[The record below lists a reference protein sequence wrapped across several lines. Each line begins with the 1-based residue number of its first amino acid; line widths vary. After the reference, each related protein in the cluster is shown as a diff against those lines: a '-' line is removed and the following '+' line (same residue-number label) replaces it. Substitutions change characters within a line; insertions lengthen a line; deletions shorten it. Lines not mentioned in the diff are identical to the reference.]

1 MKTRLPRLG
10 ISRWISY
17 SRSSMEVFQIEPIAM
32 NNDGNSI
39 EESSFQQLIPPSS
52 PEISGISGDPQVNPR
67 VGNEYQ
73 AEIPPMISESHHF
86 QLSLDPFDSKVT
98 VDGSHSFLIGLPIP
112 ITWIHDT
119 TNDRNEG
126 CTMSNPDDSIQGT
139 WSSKS
144 RTTGKNNILEKKGS
158 KQNAEPT
165 DLGLDDGNEP
175 KPVTLG
181 RMEAGEANLSLLQK
195 SNNSDPV
202 PGSLNHPWSDVD
214 VDSFILGLYVSM
226 AFSEGKFSLE
236 DYVSNLKAIAGIKA
250 LVDAIGIGKGKE
262 DLTSLAM
269 EPARSNPLLS
279 ICPIGKACSSLTSSD
294 IIKLL
299 TGGFRLS
306 KARCNDIFWEAVWP
320 RLLARGWH
328 SEQPNNQGCN
338 HYFDSVSDV
347 LSKVASEPKLIELE
361 TEEARGSSC
370 NEENRWVAGVPLGH
384 NDASIRQS
392 FRYLKPRVS
401 NYNLNLV
408 KFTVVDSGLV
418 DERKLS
424 RMREMRYTPDD
435 LNVKSLLTKLSSSI
449 EMMFSEKSLNDN
461 ETEAVDMSLDGGKN
475 VSNVKCCEK
484 GFDGW
489 GSNHAK
495 FTIVDTSLIH
505 AGKSSKVRELRY
517 SPVDIIV
524 TSEITKSSRKKE
536 SDSSEDSLDGHVR
549 DATKMLSREEKNG
562 KKCSHNKDV
571 IDSSGSEQK
580 ALNREIRNKF
590 VESLQGNNNVSNK
603 NQPTRTIKQKFS
615 RRPKSGHSNNL
626 VSVVKRRRLTACCN
640 TELSHVIENFSVSL
654 GSKQEGSYF
663 ALKSPEGGSNTF
675 QVNPPQKLSSNISLA
690 EGSLEENTG
699 GLVGATCFG
708 AETSHGE
715 NVKLQTPSLIDLNLP
730 QFSLDCENDEPALMN
745 VESSPGANADHQCFL
760 SNSDKTDPGALS
772 ASVDDGPAIKQPSLN
787 PRRQSTRN
795 RPLTTRALEA
805 LECGFLSVKRQ
816 KTSKV
821 HSQEISFSSS
831 SHRVHSKAK
840 VTPSRGN
847 VGSGIV
853 NAKDGNDSEAFNKKD
868 LSKRLLIEVKKSA
881 D

>member
-1 MKTRLPRLG
+1 
-10 ISRWISY
+10 
-17 SRSSMEVFQIEPIAM
+17 M

-181 RMEAGEANLSLLQK
+181 PMEAGEANLSLLQK

-214 VDSFILGLYVSM
+214 VDSFILGLYVFGKNFVQIERFMENKDMGKYCPSTM
-226 AFSEGKFSLE
+226 ENFTEGKFSLE

-328 SEQPNNQGCN
+328 SEQPNNQGCMGSNHPIVFLIPGVKKFSKRKLVKGN

-590 VESLQGNNNVSNK
+590 VESLQ
-603 NQPTRTIKQKFS
+603 
-615 RRPKSGHSNNL
+615 
-626 VSVVKRRRLTACCN
+626 
-640 TELSHVIENFSVSL
+640 ELSHVIENFSVSL

-821 HSQEISFSSS
+821 HAQEISFSSS

-868 LSKRLLIEVKKSA
+868 FVQKTPDRSEEKC
-881 D
+881 

>member
-1 MKTRLPRLG
+1 
-10 ISRWISY
+10 
-17 SRSSMEVFQIEPIAM
+17 M

-214 VDSFILGLYVSM
+214 VDSFILGLYVFGKNFVQIERFMENKDMGEILSFYYGEFYRSDGYRRWSDCQKKKRKKCIYGQKIFTGWRQQELLSRLHPHVPVHSQNDFLEVSM

-328 SEQPNNQGCN
+328 SEQPNNQGCMGSNHPIVFLIPGVKKFSKRKLVKGN

-361 TEEARGSSC
+361 TDVACCRSC
-370 NEENRWVAGVPLGH
+370 YDENRWVA
-384 NDASIRQS
+384 
-392 FRYLKPRVS
+392 
-401 NYNLNLV
+401 
-408 KFTVVDSGLV
+408 
-418 DERKLS
+418 
-424 RMREMRYTPDD
+424 
-435 LNVKSLLTKLSSSI
+435 
-449 EMMFSEKSLNDN
+449 
-461 ETEAVDMSLDGGKN
+461 
-475 VSNVKCCEK
+475 
-484 GFDGW
+484 
-489 GSNHAK
+489 
-495 FTIVDTSLIH
+495 
-505 AGKSSKVRELRY
+505 
-517 SPVDIIV
+517 
-524 TSEITKSSRKKE
+524 
-536 SDSSEDSLDGHVR
+536 
-549 DATKMLSREEKNG
+549 
-562 KKCSHNKDV
+562 
-571 IDSSGSEQK
+571 
-580 ALNREIRNKF
+580 
-590 VESLQGNNNVSNK
+590 
-603 NQPTRTIKQKFS
+603 
-615 RRPKSGHSNNL
+615 
-626 VSVVKRRRLTACCN
+626 
-640 TELSHVIENFSVSL
+640 
-654 GSKQEGSYF
+654 
-663 ALKSPEGGSNTF
+663 
-675 QVNPPQKLSSNISLA
+675 
-690 EGSLEENTG
+690 
-699 GLVGATCFG
+699 
-708 AETSHGE
+708 
-715 NVKLQTPSLIDLNLP
+715 
-730 QFSLDCENDEPALMN
+730 
-745 VESSPGANADHQCFL
+745 
-760 SNSDKTDPGALS
+760 
-772 ASVDDGPAIKQPSLN
+772 
-787 PRRQSTRN
+787 
-795 RPLTTRALEA
+795 
-805 LECGFLSVKRQ
+805 
-816 KTSKV
+816 
-821 HSQEISFSSS
+821 
-831 SHRVHSKAK
+831 
-840 VTPSRGN
+840 
-847 VGSGIV
+847 
-853 NAKDGNDSEAFNKKD
+853 
-868 LSKRLLIEVKKSA
+868 
-881 D
+881 

>member
-52 PEISGISGDPQVNPR
+52 PDKWHIGDPQVNPR

-119 TNDRNEG
+119 INDRNEG
-126 CTMSNPDDSIQGT
+126 CRMSNPDDSIQGT
-139 WSSKS
+139 RSSKS

-175 KPVTLG
+175 KPV
-181 RMEAGEANLSLLQK
+181 
-195 SNNSDPV
+195 
-202 PGSLNHPWSDVD
+202 
-214 VDSFILGLYVSM
+214 SM

-250 LVDAIGIGKGKE
+250 LVDAIGI
-262 DLTSLAM
+262 T
-269 EPARSNPLLS
+269 
-279 ICPIGKACSSLTSSD
+279 CSSLTSSD

-328 SEQPNNQGCN
+328 SEQPNNQGCMGSNHPIVFLIPGVKKFSKRKLVKGN

-392 FRYLKPRVS
+392 FHYLKPRVS

-475 VSNVKCCEK
+475 VR
-484 GFDGW
+484 
-489 GSNHAK
+489 
-495 FTIVDTSLIH
+495 
-505 AGKSSKVRELRY
+505 RELRY

-524 TSEITKSSRKKE
+524 TSEITKSLRKKE
-536 SDSSEDSLDGHVR
+536 SDSSEDLLDGHVR

-590 VESLQGNNNVSNK
+590 VESLQ
-603 NQPTRTIKQKFS
+603 
-615 RRPKSGHSNNL
+615 
-626 VSVVKRRRLTACCN
+626 
-640 TELSHVIENFSVSL
+640 
-654 GSKQEGSYF
+654 
-663 ALKSPEGGSNTF
+663 
-675 QVNPPQKLSSNISLA
+675 
-690 EGSLEENTG
+690 GSLEENTG

-772 ASVDDGPAIKQPSLN
+772 ASVDDGPAIEQPSLN

-821 HSQEISFSSS
+821 HAQEISFSSS

-868 LSKRLLIEVKKSA
+868 SVQKTPDRSEEKC
-881 D
+881 